1 MSFDTLGLCP
11 ELLRAVSGQGY
22 TRPTPIQTQA
32 IPLVLAGR
40 DILAGSQTG
49 TGKTASFALPIL
61 QKLSG
66 KASAH
71 RAPRVLV
78 LTPTRELAAQVEESF
93 RMYGKHLKIRS
104 TVVFGG
110 VGIQPQIATLRRG
123 VDILVATPGRLLDH
137 AGQRTVDLSRVEML
151 VLDEGDRMLDMG
163 FIHDIKRIM
172 ALLPSKRQ
180 NMLFSATY
188 STEIKTLADR
198 LLNKPAVIEST
209 VRNTAVAA
217 ISQKVYTVA
226 SSRKRELLS
235 SLIRDG
241 KWTQVL
247 IFTRTKHGANK
258 LTEQLLRDGVSAAA
272 IHGNKSQAARTQ
284 ALSDF
289 KSGQVRTLIAT
300 DIAAR
305 GLDIDHLPRV
315 VNYELPHV
323 PEDYVHRIGRTGRAG
338 AQGIALS
345 LVSADENKRLV
356 DIQKLLKQTLEV
368 EVLPEYQIET
378 ARSASTERPRSAAGR
393 RPRFASDERP
403 RSASAGRPR
412 SATTRMPEKQPVVA
426 TKRPARQ
433 PAARRGSS
441 DRGLNPYSMR

>member
-1 MSFDTLGLCP
+1 MSFETLGLCP

-22 TRPTPIQTQA
+22 TRPTPIQSQA

-49 TGKTASFALPIL
+49 TGKTASFALPML

-66 KASAH
+66 KPAGH
-71 RAPRVLV
+71 PAPRALV

-93 RMYGKHLKIRS
+93 RSYGKHLKLRS
-104 TVVFGG
+104 TVIFGG
-110 VGIQPQIATLRRG
+110 VGINPQKTALRRG

-172 ALLPSKRQ
+172 ALLPKKRQ

-188 STEIKTLADR
+188 SSEIKALADR
-198 LLNKPAVIEST
+198 LLNSPALVETT

-217 ISQKVYTVA
+217 ISQKVYPVA
-226 SSRKRELLS
+226 ASRKRELLS

-241 KWTQVL
+241 QWTQVL
-247 IFTRTKHGANK
+247 VFTRTKHGANK

-272 IHGNKSQAARTQ
+272 IHGNKSQAARTR
-284 ALSDF
+284 ALADF
-289 KSGQVRTLIAT
+289 KTGQVRTLIAT

-305 GLDIDHLPRV
+305 GLDIDQLPRV

-338 AQGIALS
+338 ALGIALS
-345 LVSADENKRLV
+345 LVSTDEKPRLS
-356 DIQKLLKQTLEV
+356 DIQKLLKQTLDV
-368 EVLPEYQIET
+368 ELLPEYQNET
-378 ARSASTERPRSAAGR
+378 ARSASAERPRSATAR

-403 RSASAGRPR
+403 RAASSGRPR
-412 SATTRMPEKQPVVA
+412 SAATRMPEKQPVVA
-426 TKRPARQ
+426 AKRPAR
-433 PAARRGSS
+433 PTAARRGSS